1 MADSG
6 TITGV
11 INGKEEKMPQSR
23 IEYLLLKLLEI
34 EEKQSS
40 QSEYENQYF
49 CDSIVNLPTDTE
61 NYPAGTLILTI
72 DEFKIFALNSKKEWR
87 DTDGKKASD
96 IMEERGLEPVPGEIY
111 PNSKD
116 IKDCYCDTADDL
128 PKDTSVLPIG
138 TVYYAIDEGTFYIL
152 NSKKEWVSH

>member
-23 IEYLLLKLLEI
+23 IEYLLLKLLET

-72 DEFKIFALNSKKEWR
+72 DEFKINFPDVIACIFQPHR
-87 DTDGKKASD
+87 
-96 IMEERGLEPVPGEIY
+96 
-111 PNSKD
+111 
-116 IKDCYCDTADDL
+116 
-128 PKDTSVLPIG
+128 
-138 TVYYAIDEGTFYIL
+138 
-152 NSKKEWVSH
+152 